1 MRVLKSLSAQR
12 RSTALLRKGQQLLK
26 ATFSYSANSERT
38 HSIRRTIVSATHFP
52 PLPGVPG
59 EPYALTVP
67 YPLCAW
73 SEKSLAENPLER
85 YRSIL
90 AAIVVFFNSFFCF
103 CQYNFP
109 CWDNE
114 DLNAWIVYKAIPN
127 SDLAD
132 QMSDKEFVRA
142 WLSLSLLHLHTYGTY
157 SWEILILWYQWAC
170 LKSTDRILEILFSS
184 EIWLLDII

>member
-1 MRVLKSLSAQR
+1 MRVLKTLSAQR

-26 ATFSYSANSERT
+26 ATFSYSANNERT

-67 YPLCAW
+67 IPFMCLKWKITCR
-73 SEKSLAENPLER
+73 EPTGEIQINPGSHSGL
-85 YRSIL
+85 
-90 AAIVVFFNSFFCF
+90 FQQFFCF

-132 QMSDKEFVRA
+132 QMSDKGFVRA

-157 SWEILILWYQWAC
+157 SWEILWYQWAC
-170 LKSTDRILEILFSS
+170 LKSTGRILEILFSS